1 MGTLGPVWGTVW
13 GSKMAKKEPKKNY
26 NVRKWTEM
34 NEIHKKKSVFWLVAE
49 EILKLRGIGPYGDHG
64 GT

>member
-1 MGTLGPVWGTVW
+1 M
-13 GSKMAKKEPKKNY
+13 KKNEPY
-26 NVRKWTEM
+26 SQ
-34 NEIHKKKSVFWLVAE
+34 KKSVFWLVAK